1 MEYQLSSTSMAPLVE
16 ISLDNNE
23 RFKLSLERWS
33 IITLLL
39 NLKEK

>member
-23 RFKLSLERWS
+23 E
-33 IITLLL
+33 IQI
-39 NLKEK
+39 